1 MRIDK
6 SVAHDWSTVLIDT
19 VPQGSVS
26 EYGRV
31 RVLYKQ
37 DGLAE
42 DYELVIA
49 GYASPQVVDREKHL
63 ITKEAM
69 QADLPRF
76 LAHPHYRNAMIVHC
90 AVAGT
95 KVKVTGNRYVN
106 IEDVQPG
113 DMVYTHRGRLRPV
126 MATTKHEGPARLM
139 QITLENGEVLRVT
152 ENHRLLTTEGWVHA
166 HDLTTEHT
174 LNHLVKRGHR
184 SWQLEEQTGYK
195 GHKLV
200 KGLPRQETA
209 EQYAM
214 RMERLRATK
223 ATSERRGNGAA
234 VTAKQ
239 RQGKT
244 LTEAYGEGKATLWV
258 TRIADSQR
266 GERSHFWKDGVSRRP
281 YGAGFSNE
289 LKELIRDRDGRVCT
303 ECSRTEAEELA
314 DFERHLSVD
323 HISWDKQDH
332 SPENLRSLCVFCHGA
347 RNGEAR
353 EVVANGVRILAV
365 ESVSNSKPVY
375 NLEVADDSSYAGR
388 GCIHHNSNIQVGEVL
403 PTWTNPETKEE
414 FVTKV
419 DDLGLFCVI
428 KLRTDKYRPEICSKV
443 EKDVREGK
451 LASFSISGDAPFD
464 SRRHVC
470 NSGTCFWIIDKIEFY
485 EITIC
490 EQGVNQDAKFAVM
503 SKAAHCR
510 DGSCPLQL
518 PMPLTRVALASE
530 VRKHQVSKDRKYLG
544 EGEEPPPGA
553 DVKTGERGGR
563 YYEGGTPE
571 QARQPAQGGGGSPL
585 PPEVHDLAVKLGRHA
600 AEAGWTHEEAQ
611 QWAQGV
617 AVDNR
622 VKASD
627 VMAVAAEEWARASTE
642 DGKPAK
648 APTRF
653 NQRGQSDHG
662 NVTEFDDEEL
672 EPFELMQKID
682 ATDDPA
688 IVAASEKVMVGK
700 LVEEIY
706 AGAQAS
712 GSFRDA
718 ARKVELRYGKFG
730 MPDEYL
736 DAAIDQARKRKAAPE
751 RQQWPRRGARPQDV
765 FGLPRRGYGR
775 FGKAVT
781 GGAGG
786 AITPITPMQGPEA
799 AKDPSKADI
808 VGEKAGGS
816 AMGHGSVGAVAK
828 GETEVAEDFANRLW
842 ESIGRPHD
850 FVQFRRGL
858 GVEWEHADVLGGDW
872 LKVAQVVLDHL
883 AEDEEYYTKLATI
896 EKRSGGR
903 GGRVYLKP
911 GENAPE
917 GVEVQTGP
925 SGGRYY
931 DKKGGTKP
939 EAEAGEKPKG
949 YAAGGQPSFDAKTW
963 KDPKLLQEAM
973 TSEYA
978 FKKEHGMSAAREDRF
993 DRGVKQLAGL
1003 TGKTEDGVVWALA
1016 EAYDAKAGGAGGE
1029 PQVPPKVQKK
1039 VDGMTSD
1046 LGTYMRRLEYANE
1059 MRVKMG
1065 NEYWHEP
1072 KSYNARRVRK
1082 DIAEYQR
1089 RIYDLQLKL
1098 ENWTGLT
1105 VAPDDVAKA
1114 LEKGAHFQRSR
1125 MHASKMIRGYSSRSN
1140 GYEIEPHKGVLQVW
1154 YHIGDFVELKRRNPM
1169 LMARLTTIKEAL
1181 EAAGY
1186 SVKLNDEGDGSQHL
1200 SVHPGGGVKKA
1211 GFAGGG
1217 GADVG
1222 SGWAVE
1228 VHDPTTTG
1236 KKGGLVSDRKF
1247 DGAAEPHSPGL
1258 VVSPPAGPLEQKCQ
1272 HGFEKGDQTWG
1283 PGDFDW
1289 AGDQD
1294 DDGDVDDDDDAL
1306 GAEKE
1311 DRAQIGEV
1319 AKIPPVPQIRRPKA
1333 PKPAGV
1339 TYKAAI
1345 DPSKATQFSP
1355 TYARDDAAGGEES
1368 EEYYLNKRCPLCAA
1382 RDIIEDALDDHGVY
1396 GAMSEEFRGVLRHSL
1411 AALQAG
1417 TGGLDWMPGG
1427 GFVALS
1433 DDHAYAGFT
1442 RPGYAIPL
1450 AGVVAAIGL
1459 AAFDLGNVRMV
1470 RKAVKV
1476 GNLILETHPVEE
1488 REFDEGLADIQE
1500 RMARELNIRI
1510 EEDEGGQE
1518 LRKGYHIGWLGDAQR
1533 TLESVKAALGGIDRE
1548 AIGDELR
1555 VALDAISADMDHLVG
1570 SIGMTE
1576 QMKGQVKGVEP
1587 AALDVV
1593 RTVAKDTEGDVQAAD
1608 SALEVVDPE
1617 RIEARADGE
1626 KDEMSDPDQVAHPSE
1641 VAVMTGAPPGVPT
1654 GNPGASVVHRAVMP
1668 PPRGIA
1674 KTDEDSDLW
1683 GGQNRGA
1690 GASPLGPTTE
1700 ALDTLDQGQHP
1711 AYGYNRDTRPEGL
1724 TKDVGAPSAGMPEA
1738 DVAVNRGVAIDKE
1751 PEDPLAVAAFEME
1764 PGAPRMPDPDSTAGH
1779 VEEKDTG
1786 ARNDRFVGDPSRVRN
1801 ARIRKD
1807 PATDEPMNVEGAGV
1821 GRRNQF
1827 EDQGPPGE
1835 VESPQPVREREFD
1848 NRGALVPQLNMG
1860 AEDAKALFKL
1870 HASLWS
1876 RYVSDPRFG
1885 LAVIELDD
1893 GGNPVQIVD
1902 IAKRTGRGRK

>member
-31 RVLYKQ
+31 RILYKQ
-37 DGLAE
+37 GGLAE

-76 LAHPHYRNAMIVHC
+76 LAHPHYRNAMIVH
-90 AVAGT
+90 
-95 KVKVTGNRYVN
+95 
-106 IEDVQPG
+106 
-113 DMVYTHRGRLRPV
+113 
-126 MATTKHEGPARLM
+126 
-139 QITLENGEVLRVT
+139 
-152 ENHRLLTTEGWVHA
+152 
-166 HDLTTEHT
+166 
-174 LNHLVKRGHR
+174 
-184 SWQLEEQTGYK
+184 
-195 GHKLV
+195 
-200 KGLPRQETA
+200 
-209 EQYAM
+209 
-214 RMERLRATK
+214 
-223 ATSERRGNGAA
+223 
-234 VTAKQ
+234 
-239 RQGKT
+239 
-244 LTEAYGEGKATLWV
+244 
-258 TRIADSQR
+258 
-266 GERSHFWKDGVSRRP
+266 
-281 YGAGFSNE
+281 
-289 LKELIRDRDGRVCT
+289 
-303 ECSRTEAEELA
+303 
-314 DFERHLSVD
+314 
-323 HISWDKQDH
+323 
-332 SPENLRSLCVFCHGA
+332 
-347 RNGEAR
+347 
-353 EVVANGVRILAV
+353 
-365 ESVSNSKPVY
+365 
-375 NLEVADDSSYAGR
+375 
-388 GCIHHNSNIQVGEVL
+388 SNIQVGEVL

-414 FVTKV
+414 FATKV

-470 NSGTCFWIIDKIEFY
+470 SSGTCFWIIDKIEFY

-490 EQGVNQDAKFAVM
+490 EQGVNQDAKFAVL
-503 SKAAHCR
+503 SKAAHCE
-510 DGSCPLQL
+510 DGSCALQL
-518 PMPLTRVALASE
+518 PTPLTRSALASAI
-530 VRKHQVSKDRKYLG
+530 SKGRTYLAPG
-544 EGEEPPPGA
+544 EDAPEGVNVEQGP
-553 DVKTGERGGR
+553 RGGR
-563 YYEGGTPE
+563 YYEGGEEGGIEPE
-571 QARQPAQGGGGSPL
+571 GLEWRNLHRTGDTVQAEVKVRGVEGESLMVHQEKRPAGRRYWGMGAETSGWSAGRPGSWHTGMTNIKTAKEMVKAAPLIQEAVNKHPGANSVRVRVEQQENGLLKVSEYDRNKWTELVGSQAKPGAEPTQEGGGSPL
-585 PPEVHDLAVKLGRHA
+585 SSEVHDLAVKLGRHA
-600 AEAGWTHEEAQ
+600 AEAGWTREEAL

-627 VMAVAAEEWARASTE
+627 VMAVAAKEWARASTE
-642 DGKPAK
+642 ARKPAK

-672 EPFELMQKID
+672 EPFELMQKINEI
-682 ATDDPA
+682 DDPA
-688 IVAASEKVMVGK
+688 VVAASEKVMVDK
-700 LVEEIY
+700 LAEEIY
-706 AGAQAS
+706 IGAHAS
-712 GSFRDA
+712 GSFQSA
-718 ARKVELRYGKFG
+718 ARKVEQKYGRFG

-736 DAAIDQARKRKAAPE
+736 DAAADQARKRKTKPE

-765 FGLPRRGYGR
+765 FGLPRRGYGK
-775 FGKAVT
+775 FGKAAV

-828 GETEVAEDFANRLW
+828 EGPSGPDSPLTEGEVTVAEDFAARMW
-842 ESIGRPHD
+842 ESMGRPHD
-850 FVQFRRGL
+850 FGQFRRGL

-883 AEDEEYYTKLATI
+883 AEDEAYYTKLATIEKGMGVLGRAVARAI

-911 GENAPE
+911 DEKAPE

-931 DKKGGTKP
+931 DRKGGGEKP
-939 EAEAGEKPKG
+939 KESEAGEKPRTGEGKG
-949 YAAGGQPSFDAKTW
+949 PEGSGVGG
-963 KDPKLLQEAM
+963 
-973 TSEYA
+973 
-978 FKKEHGMSAAREDRF
+978 
-993 DRGVKQLAGL
+993 
-1003 TGKTEDGVVWALA
+1003 
-1016 EAYDAKAGGAGGE
+1016 
-1029 PQVPPKVQKK
+1029 VPPKVQKK
-1039 VDGMTSD
+1039 IDIMKGNLEDYV
-1046 LGTYMRRLEYANE
+1046 YRLKHANE
-1059 MRVKMG
+1059 RRVEMG

-1072 KSYNARRVRK
+1072 KSYAARQAHK

-1089 RIYDLQLKL
+1089 RVYDLQTKL
-1098 ENWTGLT
+1098 EDWEGLT
-1105 VAPDDVAKA
+1105 AAPDDVARA
-1114 LEKGAHFQRSR
+1114 IEKGAHFQRSHW
-1125 MHASKMIRGYSSRSN
+1125 HASKMVRGYSSRST
-1140 GYEIEPHKGVLQVW
+1140 GYEVEPHKGQLQVRYYMGNSDW
-1154 YHIGDFVELKRRNPM
+1154 RKEVSLKRLGTM
-1169 LMARLTTIKEAL
+1169 KEAL
-1181 EAAGY
+1181 EDAGY
-1186 SVKLNDEGDGSQHL
+1186 NVKMEEDYLVVGS
-1200 SVHPGGGVKKA
+1200 GGRIKKA

-1228 VHDPTTTG
+1228 VHDPTTAG
-1236 KKGGLVSDRKF
+1236 KKGGVMSDRKF
-1247 DGAAEPHSPGL
+1247 DGVAEPHSPGL

-1294 DDGDVDDDDDAL
+1294 DDGDVDADDDAV

-1311 DRAQIGEV
+1311 DRAQIGQV
-1319 AKIPPVPQIRRPKA
+1319 ARIPPVPQIRRPKA

-1345 DPSKATQFSP
+1345 DPSETTQFSP

-1382 RDIIEDALDDHGVY
+1382 RDIIEDALDDRGIY

-1411 AALQAG
+1411 AVLQAG
-1417 TGGLDWMPGG
+1417 TGGLDWVQGG

-1442 RPGYAIPL
+1442 RPGYAIPI
-1450 AGVVAAIGL
+1450 AGVAAAIGM
-1459 AAFDLGNVRMV
+1459 AAFDLGDVRMV

-1488 REFDEGLADIQE
+1488 REFAEGLADIQE
-1500 RMARELNIRI
+1500 RMARELNIQM
-1510 EEDEGGQE
+1510 EGAEGGQE
-1518 LRKGYHIGWLGDAQR
+1518 LRKGYHVGWLGDAQR
-1533 TLESVKAALGGIDRE
+1533 TLESVRAALGGINRD
-1548 AIGDELR
+1548 AIGDELK

-1570 SIGMTE
+1570 SIGVTE

-1593 RTVAKDTEGDVQAAD
+1593 RTVAKDTEGDVKAAD

-1654 GNPGASVVHRAVMP
+1654 GNQGASVVHRGEDVKFGDFITSRLHRVYSQTADDVMALGHFEDDVERKKVGEAIGEALTTFKEALTRDGLFDLVLPSEDAERLLKAVMP

-1690 GASPLGPTTE
+1690 GVSPLGPTTE

-1711 AYGYNRDTRPEGL
+1711 AYGYNRDTKPEGL
-1724 TKDVGAPSAGMPEA
+1724 TKDVGAPTAGMPEA
-1738 DVAVNRGVAIDKE
+1738 DVAVNRGVAVDKE
-1751 PEDPLAVAAFEME
+1751 PEDPLAVEAFEME
-1764 PGAPRMPDPDSTAGH
+1764 PSAPRQPDPDSTAGH

-1786 ARNDRFVGDPSRVRN
+1786 ARNDRFVGEPDRVSNSRL
-1801 ARIRKD
+1801 RKD
-1807 PATDEPMNVEGAGV
+1807 PATDEPMNVKGAGV
-1821 GRRNQF
+1821 GRRSQF

-1835 VESPQPVREREFD
+1835 VESPQPVREREYD

-1902 IAKRTGRGRK
+1902 IAKRTGHGRR